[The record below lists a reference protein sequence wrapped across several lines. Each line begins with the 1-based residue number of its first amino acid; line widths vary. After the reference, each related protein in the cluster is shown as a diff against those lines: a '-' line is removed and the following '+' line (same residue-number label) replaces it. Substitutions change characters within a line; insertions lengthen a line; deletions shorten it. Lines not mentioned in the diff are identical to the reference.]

1 MENESF
7 QSNSKIKEIHF
18 NLIDEL
24 IVEHIGNDR
33 HTDSFAEWKNAFG
46 YKIADTEVHRQCS
59 VLENF
64 NYLKKRGLLDVG
76 RYKTLREIL
85 CKNKRALS
93 AIDLASKKIVDI
105 LESEGMQRS
114 LLDDRPMTAAKILI
128 EVEHGDIEV
137 VKNLVTIL
145 QDILIESN
153 KIFKSLSPTETGLK
167 ILSGK
172 ETDENYSD
180 FTQTIDKAIETLGN
194 LLLKYGEKNQSEK
207 YSKIILRAFYH
218 LLSSMEKDFGA
229 KEFDIDWENY
239 IVFTVKF
246 ASTREEAINEN
257 RENLKK
263 EVKGYF
269 DTIFENMNRCKGE
282 ERHRII
288 IY

>member
-1 MENESF
+1 
-7 QSNSKIKEIHF
+7 
-18 NLIDEL
+18 
-24 IVEHIGNDR
+24 
-33 HTDSFAEWKNAFG
+33 
-46 YKIADTEVHRQCS
+46 
-59 VLENF
+59 
-64 NYLKKRGLLDVG
+64 
-76 RYKTLREIL
+76 
-85 CKNKRALS
+85 
-93 AIDLASKKIVDI
+93 
-105 LESEGMQRS
+105 
-114 LLDDRPMTAAKILI
+114 MTAAKILI

-246 ASTREEAINEN
+246 ASTREEAVNEN